1 MERERRRPA
10 SRLAAAPSPALQLG
24 AAQRSLARA
33 GVYAWRPGDT
43 IPLGATR
50 TLGVVEVRRDD
61 PPVLVV
67 EDMPGSATS
76 AVG

>member
-1 MERERRRPA
+1 MDFKLERTDGTPA
-10 SRLAAAPSPALQLG
+10 DPPTHRT
-24 AAQRSLARA
+24 

-50 TLGVVEVRRDD
+50 TLRVVEVRRDGSDD

-67 EDMPGSATS
+67 EDLPEANSRLFGIE
-76 AVG
+76 

>member
-1 MERERRRPA
+1 MDFKLERTDGTPA
-10 SRLAAAPSPALQLG
+10 DPPTYRT
-24 AAQRSLARA
+24 

-50 TLGVVEVRRDD
+50 TLRVVEVRRDEPDD

-67 EDMPGSATS
+67 DDVAESATS
-76 AVG
+76 AAS